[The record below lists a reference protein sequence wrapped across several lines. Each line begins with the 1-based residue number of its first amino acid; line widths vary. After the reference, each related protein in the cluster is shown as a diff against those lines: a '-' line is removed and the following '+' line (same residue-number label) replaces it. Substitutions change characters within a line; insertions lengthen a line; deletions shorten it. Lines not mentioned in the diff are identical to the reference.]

1 MRWVWAGDGFDIMN
15 IYSRKEDTM
24 KSTEVR
30 NGFLQFFRAK
40 GLPVVPSST
49 LIPHNDPTL
58 LFTSAGMVQ
67 FKANFMGIDKR
78 LKNACSCQKC
88 VRTTDIDS
96 VGFTERHL
104 TFFEMLGNFSFGD
117 YFKQEAIAWAWE
129 YLTGVLKIS
138 PDKLYVSIY
147 KGGIAPRDEEAYQ
160 AWKKYV
166 PAERIFELGE
176 ADNFWTMGPTGPCG
190 PCTEIYY
197 DFGDKGCK
205 NPHCDI
211 TCGCGRFVEIWNI
224 VFESYN
230 RQEDGSLQP
239 LSHNNIDTGMGLE
252 RLCMVLQ
259 KKQNIFETDLFTPL
273 TEQAKQILHIEGKTK
288 EEIAALRIIADHVR
302 SSSFLIA
309 EGILPSNEGRGYILR
324 RLIRRAA
331 RYGKLM
337 GSRQPFLHTLA
348 KQVSGIFEGLY
359 PEIDQNLLHIEEVLK
374 KEEETFLRTLQT
386 GEEKLAALLGKAQK
400 CLAGEDAFYLHE
412 TFGFPLE
419 LTREIAAAKGIS
431 VDEKAYE
438 QAKQAAAAKSRS
450 YADEL
455 SKEKVKRLQQ
465 LEQDYPATQF
475 IGYDTLTQPARVLTL
490 LDADLNEVKQ
500 LSTEGYAI
508 FDKTSFYAESGG
520 QVADTGLV
528 LKDGQAVA
536 QVTDVQKPIGKVFLH
551 KVNGTLTAGES
562 VVLQVNAALRARAA
576 ANHSAIHVLNAALRQ
591 VFGTGVHQSGS
602 FVSPERFRFDYTL
615 SKTPSAQEWKQ
626 VWQMV
631 QQAIDDALPVACQER
646 PLKDAAKLGAVTLLG
661 ETYADPARFVLMGGS
676 FDKPEEKYS
685 LELCGG
691 THVTNTAQV
700 ITVVPLKEGSLS
712 AGVRRIEGVAGKAA
726 LDYLKQ
732 VNTGVE
738 AMAARLTVPVA
749 EVAGRLNQILDELKE
764 VKKQYT
770 SFREKT
776 LAAGGVAQMTF
787 TMKNGAALVLQ
798 NAEGAQ
804 VKELRTI
811 ADTIGQK
818 YEKALVVVGTDRDGK
833 RSFVVKMVGQLPNT
847 NAAEVAKQIAQRLNG
862 RAGGRPDFAQ
872 GGGEAK
878 DTWQD
883 FARLLQG
890 VL

>member
-1 MRWVWAGDGFDIMN
+1 
-15 IYSRKEDTM
+15 M

-30 NGFLQFFRAK
+30 NSYLNFFRAK
-40 GLPVVPSST
+40 GLPVIPSSS

-67 FKANFMGIDKR
+67 FKANFMGIDKS

-117 YFKQEAIAWAWE
+117 YFKKEAISWAWE
-129 YLTGVLKIS
+129 YLTQVLKIS

-147 KGGIAPRDEEAYQ
+147 KGGIAPRDEEAYK

-211 TCGCGRFVEIWNI
+211 TCDCGRFVEIWNV

-239 LSHNNIDTGMGLE
+239 LPHNNIDTGMGLE
-252 RLCMVLQ
+252 RLCMVMQ

-273 TEQAKQILHIEGKTK
+273 TDEAKKILKIEGKTK
-288 EEIAALRIIADHVR
+288 QEIAALRIMADHVR

-337 GSRQPFLHTLA
+337 GGEKPFLYTLA
-348 KQVSGIFEGLY
+348 KKVSEIFEGLY
-359 PEIDQNLLHIEEVLK
+359 PEIDKNLAHIEDVLK
-374 KEEETFLRTLQT
+374 KEEETFLKTLQT
-386 GEEKLAALLGKAQK
+386 GEEKLAALLGKSTKVLSGQ
-400 CLAGEDAFYLHE
+400 DAFYLHE

-419 LTREIAAAKGIS
+419 LTREIAAAKGIT

-438 QAKQAAAAKSRS
+438 QAKEAAAAKSRS

-455 SKEKVKRLQQ
+455 SKEKVKHLQQ
-465 LEQDYPATQF
+465 LESDYPATQF
-475 IGYDTLTQPARVLTL
+475 TGYETLVQKAKVLTL
-490 LDADLNEVKQ
+490 LDADFNQVKKVNGD
-500 LSTEGYAI
+500 GYAV

-520 QVADTGLV
+520 QVGDKGLILQADQTVAEV
-528 LKDGQAVA
+528 L
-536 QVTDVQKPIGKVFLH
+536 DVQKPIGKVFIH
-551 KVNGTLTAGES
+551 KIKGNLSSGDEVTLAVDG
-562 VVLQVNAALRARAA
+562 NLRTRAA

-615 SKTPSAQEWKQ
+615 SKTPTEKEWTH
-626 VWQMV
+626 VWQIV
-631 QQAIDDALPVACQER
+631 QNAIDAALPVACQER
-646 PLKDAAKLGAVTLLG
+646 PLKDAARLGAVTLLG
-661 ETYADPARFVLMGGS
+661 EKYADPARFVLMGGS

-700 ITVVPLKEGSLS
+700 MTIVPLKEGSLS
-712 AGVRRIEGVAGKAA
+712 AGIRRIEGVAGKAA
-726 LDYLKQ
+726 LDYLKT
-732 VNTGVE
+732 VHNGVE
-738 AMAARLTVPVA
+738 QMAARLMVPVP
-749 EVAGRLNQILDELKE
+749 EVGVRLNQILDELKE
-764 VKKQYT
+764 VKKHYAA
-770 SFREKT
+770 FREKT
-776 LAAGGVAQMTF
+776 LAAGGVAQMSF
-787 TMKNGAALVLQ
+787 IMKNGATLVLQ

-804 VKELRTI
+804 VRELRSI

-818 YEKALVVVGTDRDGK
+818 YEKALVVVSTDRDGK

-847 NAAEVAKQIAQRLNG
+847 NAAEVAKQIAEQLG
-862 RAGGRPDFAQ
+862 GKAGGRPDFAQ
-872 GGGEAK
+872 GGGQAK
-878 DTWQD
+878 DDWQK
-883 FARLLQG
+883 FMSLVKG
-890 VL
+890 II

>member
-1 MRWVWAGDGFDIMN
+1 
-15 IYSRKEDTM
+15 M

-30 NGFLQFFRAK
+30 NGYLNFFRSK
-40 GLPVVPSST
+40 GLPVIPSSS

-67 FKANFMGIDKR
+67 FKANFMGIDKS

-129 YLTGVLKIS
+129 YLTEVLKIS

-147 KGGIAPRDEEAYQ
+147 KGGIAPRDEEAYE

-211 TCGCGRFVEIWNI
+211 TCDCGRFVEIWNV

-239 LSHNNIDTGMGLE
+239 LPHNNIDTGMGLE
-252 RLCMVLQ
+252 RLCMVMQ

-273 TEQAKQILHIEGKTK
+273 TDEAKKILKIEGKTK
-288 EEIAALRIIADHVR
+288 EEISALRIIADHVR

-337 GSRQPFLHTLA
+337 GSTQPFLYTLA
-348 KQVSGIFEGLY
+348 QKVSAIFDGLY
-359 PEIDQNLLHIEEVLK
+359 PEIDKNLQHIEDVLK
-374 KEEETFLRTLQT
+374 QEEETFLKTLQT
-386 GEEKLAALLGKAQK
+386 GEEKLSVLLAKGNKVIS
-400 CLAGEDAFYLHE
+400 GEDAFYLHE

-419 LTREIAAAKGIS
+419 LTREIAAAKGVS
-431 VDEKAYE
+431 VDEQGYEKAKE
-438 QAKQAAAAKSRS
+438 TAAAKSRS

-455 SKEKVKRLQQ
+455 SKEKIKRLQQ
-465 LEQDYPATQF
+465 IEQDYTATEF
-475 IGYDTLTQPARVLTL
+475 TGYAYLKQDAIVLTL
-490 LDADLNEVKQ
+490 LDNEFNEVSK
-500 LSTEGYAI
+500 LAGEGHAV

-520 QVADTGLV
+520 QVGDTGEIV
-528 LKDGQAVA
+528 KDGKTVA
-536 QVTDVQKPIGKVFLH
+536 QVLDVQKPIGKVFLH
-551 KVNGTLTAGES
+551 KVNGTLAKGEK
-562 VVLQVNAALRARAA
+562 VNLQVNANLRARAT

-615 SKTPSAQEWKQ
+615 SKTPTEQEWKQ
-626 VWQMV
+626 VWQIV
-631 QQAIDDALPVACQER
+631 QKAIDDALPVACEER

-676 FDKPEEKYS
+676 FEKPEDKYS

-700 ITVVPLKEGSLS
+700 ITLVPLKEGSLS
-712 AGVRRIEGVAGKAA
+712 AGIRRIEGVAGKSAI
-726 LDYLKQ
+726 DYLKK
-732 VNTGVE
+732 VNNGVE
-738 AMAARLTVPVA
+738 KMAERLTVPVN
-749 EVAGRLNQILDELKE
+749 EVAPRLNQILDELRE
-764 VKKQYT
+764 VKKSYT
-770 SFREKT
+770 AFREKT
-776 LAAGGVAQMTF
+776 LAAGGVAQMSF
-787 TMKNGAALVLQ
+787 TMKNGATLVLQ

-804 VKELRTI
+804 PRELRNI

-818 YEKALVVVGTDRDGK
+818 YEKALVVVSTDRDGK

-847 NAAEVAKQIAQRLNG
+847 NALEVAKQIAAELNG

-878 DTWQD
+878 DSWEE
-883 FARLLQG
+883 FMASLKEG
-890 VL
+890 I

>member
-1 MRWVWAGDGFDIMN
+1 
-15 IYSRKEDTM
+15 M

-30 NGFLQFFRAK
+30 KGYLDFFHSK
-40 GLPVVPSST
+40 GLPVIASSS

-67 FKANFMGIDKR
+67 FKANFMGIDKS

-117 YFKQEAIAWAWE
+117 YFKKEAIAWAWE
-129 YLTGVLKIS
+129 YLTQVLKIS

-160 AWKKYV
+160 AWKQYV

-211 TCGCGRFVEIWNI
+211 TCDCGRFVEIWNV

-239 LSHNNIDTGMGLE
+239 LPHNNIDTGMGLE
-252 RLCMVLQ
+252 RLCMVMQ

-273 TEQAKQILHIEGKTK
+273 TDEAKQILKIEGKNPQ
-288 EEIAALRIIADHVR
+288 EISALRIIADHVR

-337 GSRQPFLHTLA
+337 GSTQPFLYTLA
-348 KQVSGIFEGLY
+348 KKVSQIFDGLY
-359 PEIDQNLLHIEEVLK
+359 PEIDKNLPHIEEVLK
-374 KEEETFLRTLQT
+374 QEEATFLKTLQT
-386 GEEKLAALLGKAQK
+386 GEEKLAELLAKNNK
-400 CLAGEDAFYLHE
+400 MISGEDAFYLHE

-419 LTREIAAAKGIS
+419 LTREIAAAKGVSI
-431 VDEKAYE
+431 DEAAYEKAKE
-438 QAKQAAAAKSRS
+438 QAAAKSRS

-475 IGYDTLTQPARVLTL
+475 TGYDTLIQTAQVLAL
-490 LDADLNEVKQ
+490 LDEDLNEIKT
-500 LSTEGYAI
+500 LSGSGYAL

-520 QVADTGLV
+520 QVGDTGMIVRVGQTVAEV
-528 LKDGQAVA
+528 L
-536 QVTDVQKPIGKVFLH
+536 DVQKPIGKLFLH
-551 KVNGTLTAGES
+551 QVKGNLTVGETVELCVNKE
-562 VVLQVNAALRARAA
+562 LRQRAA

-615 SKTPSAQEWKQ
+615 SKTPTEQQWQQ
-626 VWQMV
+626 VWQIV
-631 QQAIDDALPVACQER
+631 QQAIDAALPVACQER
-646 PLKDAAKLGAVTLLG
+646 PLKDAVKLGAVTLLG

-676 FDKPEEKYS
+676 FEKPEEKYS

-700 ITVVPLKEGSLS
+700 ITLVPLKEGSLS
-712 AGVRRIEGVAGKAA
+712 AGIRRIEGVAGKAA
-726 LDYLKQ
+726 LDYLKKI
-732 VNTGVE
+732 NSGVE
-738 AMAARLTVPVA
+738 KMAARLMVPVP
-749 EVAGRLNQILDELKE
+749 EVGVRLNQILDELKE
-764 VKKQYT
+764 VKKRYAA
-770 SFREKT
+770 FREKT
-776 LAAGGVAQMTF
+776 LAAGGVAQVSF
-787 TMKNGAALVLQ
+787 TMKNGANLVVQ
-798 NAEGAQ
+798 HAEGAQ
-804 VKELRTI
+804 PRELRNI
-811 ADTIGQK
+811 ADTLGQK
-818 YEKALVVVGTDRDGK
+818 QQKALIVVSTDRDGK

-847 NAAEVAKQIAQRLNG
+847 NALEVAKQIASQLNG

-878 DTWQD
+878 EPMEK
-883 FARLLQG
+883 LLA
-890 VL
+890 VLNA

>member
-1 MRWVWAGDGFDIMN
+1 
-15 IYSRKEDTM
+15 M

-30 NGFLQFFRAK
+30 NGYLNFFRSK
-40 GLPVVPSST
+40 GLPVIPSSS

-67 FKANFMGIDKR
+67 FKANFMGIDKS

-117 YFKQEAIAWAWE
+117 YFKKEAIAWAWE
-129 YLTGVLKIS
+129 YLTEVLKIS

-147 KGGIAPRDEEAYQ
+147 KGGIAPRDEEAYE
-160 AWKKYV
+160 AWLQYV
-166 PAERIFELGE
+166 PKERIFELGE

-211 TCGCGRFVEIWNI
+211 TCDCGRFVEIWNV

-239 LSHNNIDTGMGLE
+239 LPHNNIDTGMGLE
-252 RLCMVLQ
+252 RLCMVMQ

-273 TEQAKQILHIEGKTK
+273 TDEAKQILKIKGESKA
-288 EEIAALRIIADHVR
+288 EISALRIIADHVR

-337 GSRQPFLHTLA
+337 GSEKPFLYTLA
-348 KQVSGIFEGLY
+348 KKVSQIFDGLY
-359 PEIDQNLLHIEEVLK
+359 PEIDKNLSHIEDVLK
-374 KEEETFLRTLQT
+374 QEEETFLKTLQT
-386 GEEKLAALLGKAQK
+386 GEEKLDALLAKGSKNIS
-400 CLAGEDAFYLHE
+400 GEDAFYLHE

-419 LTREIAAAKGIS
+419 LTREIAAAKGVKI
-431 VDEKAYE
+431 DEAGYQKAKE
-438 QAKQAAAAKSRS
+438 DAAAKSRS

-475 IGYDTLTQPARVLTL
+475 TGYNTLTQEAKVLTL
-490 LDADLNEVKQ
+490 LDTNFNEVKK
-500 LSTEGYAI
+500 LVGEGYAV

-520 QVADTGLV
+520 QVGDQGGIYKAEQEVALV
-528 LKDGQAVA
+528 A
-536 QVTDVQKPIGKVFLH
+536 DVQKPIGKIFIH
-551 KVNGTLTAGES
+551 KINGTLAVGDS
-562 VVLQVNAALRARAA
+562 VIVKVNKDLRLRAA

-602 FVSPERFRFDYTL
+602 YVSPKRFRFDYTL
-615 SKTPSAQEWKQ
+615 SKTPTEAEWNK
-626 VWQMV
+626 VWQIV
-631 QQAIDDALPVACQER
+631 QEAIDNALPVVCQER
-646 PLKDAAKLGAVTLLG
+646 PLKEAATLGAVTLLG

-676 FDKPEEKYS
+676 FEHPEEKYS

-700 ITVVPLKEGSLS
+700 ITIVPLKEGSLS

-726 LDYLKQ
+726 LEYLKK
-732 VNTGVE
+732 VNAGVE
-738 AMAARLTVPVA
+738 NMAARLMVPVP
-749 EVAGRLNQILDELKE
+749 EIGMRLNQLMDELKE
-764 VKKQYT
+764 VKKRYAA
-770 SFREKT
+770 FREKT
-776 LAAGGVAQMTF
+776 LAAGGVAQVSF
-787 TMKNGAALVLQ
+787 TMKNGATLVLQ

-804 VKELRTI
+804 PRELRTI

-818 YEKALVVVGTDRDGK
+818 YQKALVVVTTDRDGK
-833 RSFVVKMVGQLPNT
+833 RSFVVKMIGQLPNT
-847 NAAEVAKQIAQRLNG
+847 NALEVAKQIAANLNG

-872 GGGEAK
+872 GGGEIK
-878 DTWQD
+878 DDWQN
-883 FARLLQG
+883 FMSS
-890 VL
+890 VKETV